1 MRRTARLAALAVLLG
16 ALAPQLAGAAGA
28 SLSKSL
34 ALATFCQS
42 EAGLYAAPAQ
52 LAKMWPDVTSTLTV
66 TQAKDMVPR
75 LYAMDYQQFGD
86 WSIDAPTKLLKA
98 GLYALNLASD
108 KQFEEATFF
117 NPDFNV
123 SHTAAAE
130 AGYTTLIEKSAGT
143 IKKFLASQASVLVGY
158 CRGFNNTRTVDG
170 IAVMTTN
177 SAQAVLVAG
186 DTATET
192 AAILKKA
199 AEQVGHYVIFV
210 SLSGHGATETAH
222 YRVAAIT
229 RMMNACTTIP
239 TSLPPIPVSV
249 PC

>member
-1 MRRTARLAALAVLLG
+1 M
-16 ALAPQLAGAAGA
+16 
-28 SLSKSL
+28 
-34 ALATFCQS
+34 
-42 EAGLYAAPAQ
+42 
-52 LAKMWPDVTSTLTV
+52 VT
-66 TQAKDMVPR
+66 R
-75 LYAMDYQQFGD
+75 LYTMSYQEFGNF
-86 WSIDAPTKLLKA
+86 SIDAPTKALKA
-98 GLYALNLASD
+98 ELYAVNLASD

-117 NPDFNV
+117 NPGFNV

-143 IKKFLASQASVLVGY
+143 IKKFFASQASVLVGY
-158 CRGFNNTRTVDG
+158 CRGFNDTRTVNG

-177 SAQAVLVAG
+177 SAQAVLRAG
-186 DTATET
+186 DTATAT

-199 AEQVGHYVIFV
+199 AKQEGHYVIFA

-229 RMMNACTTIP
+229 GMVNACTTVP
-239 TSLPPIPVSV
+239 SSLPPIPVSV